1 MAAGR
6 VPMGAAVVV
15 VVVGFVIAVGVDGID
30 VVVDVGVDV
39 GVVAAGR
46 RVLEAMVTTARAS
59 PPADV
64 VASEIVK
71 VFDEMR
77 PASRHDVVFAFQSAD
92 ARGTLVE

>member
-39 GVVAAGR
+39 VAAGR

-64 VASEIVK
+64 VASEVVK

-92 ARGTLVE
+92 GRGTLVE